1 MDAVSQL
8 LREAANATV
17 LPVFGRGEVAVEEKT
32 PGEWVTVADRAAESF
47 LAPRLTALLPGS
59 VVVGE
64 EMASADADI
73 LGHLASASDVWLLDP
88 LDGTA
93 NFAAGTGPFAMMAAL
108 VRHGETVA
116 SWMLDPLSGRLA
128 CAQRGA
134 GALLDGRRIMTGSVA
149 APIAALKG
157 AVLRR
162 FLPEALAG
170 HVASAG
176 PRFAELSSGTGCA
189 GADYPAIVTGIQDFT
204 LYWRT
209 LPWDHAPGVLFVC
222 EAGGA
227 AQRLDGSPYRPAE
240 HARPGLLVARN
251 IATWHQALA
260 ALVPSLMASEG
271 TP

>member
-1 MDAVSQL
+1 MRSRDCC
-8 LREAANATV
+8 
-17 LPVFGRGEVAVEEKT
+17 GRPLAPSCCRCSGAGKRRRRRRP

-47 LAPRLTALLPGS
+47 LASRLTALLPGS

-64 EMASADADI
+64 EAASADAAI
-73 LGHLASASDVWLLDP
+73 AGHLASAGDVWLLDP

-93 NFAAGTGPFAMMAAL
+93 NFATGTGPIAMMAAL

-128 CAQRGA
+128 CAERGA
-134 GALLDGRRIMTGSVA
+134 GAWLDGRKITCSAA
-149 APIAALKG
+149 APAAALKG

-162 FLPEALAG
+162 FLPDALAG

-176 PRFAELSSGTGCA
+176 PQFAELSSGTGCA
-189 GADYPAIVTGIQDFT
+189 GADYPAIVTGTQDFI

-209 LPWDHAPGVLFVC
+209 LPWDHAPGVLFVR

-227 AQRLDGSPYRPAE
+227 AQRLDGSPYRPAQ
-240 HARPGLLVARN
+240 HARHGLLVARN

-260 ALVPSLMASEG
+260 ALVPSPMN
-271 TP
+271 